1 MTAIS
6 VIGDCRLCGAVG
18 VPLMDSHIMPKWAY
32 RRTRDLTGAVGSPH
46 PIQVKDG
53 VAVQTSAQITEY
65 MLCRGCEEL
74 LGRDENYVSKLAY
87 QEDQTLGLAQ
97 YVREDAIFS
106 RGLRMLAGVRTRAVA
121 ISHLDCQA
129 IARFAASV
137 FWRAH
142 VVRTQK
148 FDGLRLWKDQAEA
161 LSRFVRGERRLPDR
175 MCLTLFVP
183 VDGAFAL
190 TGVFSSTLFTPA
202 TAVKGEDSAHQFLV
216 PGLVFNLTTG
226 SHSIPELCLACGGS
240 PHALIQHWRSIR
252 VLQNAAEMIGAAE
265 PKGRGARVARDL

>member
-1 MTAIS
+1 MTEVA

-32 RRTRDLTGAVGSPH
+32 RRTRDATNATGSPD
-46 PIQVKDG
+46 PIRIQDG
-53 VAVQTSAQITEY
+53 VALQTSTQITEH
-65 MLCRGCEEL
+65 MLCEQCEQL
-74 LGRDENYVSKLAY
+74 FSRDENYVSKLAY
-87 QEDQTLGLAQ
+87 QEDQTLGLSQ

-106 RGLRMLAGVRTRAVA
+106 KGLRMLAGVRTRSVP

-142 VVRTQK
+142 VVRTRRI
-148 FDGLRLWKDQAEA
+148 DGLRLWKDQAEA
-161 LSRFVRGERRLPDR
+161 LRRYVRGEQRLPDR

-183 VDGAFAL
+183 VDGAFTL
-190 TGVFSSTLFTPA
+190 TGVFSSSLFTPA
-202 TAVKGEDSAHQFLV
+202 TAVKGDDSAHQFLV

-226 SHSIPELCLACGGS
+226 SHSIPDLCLACGSS
-240 PHALIQHWRSIR
+240 PHVMIQHWRSIR
-252 VLQNAAEMIGAAE
+252 VLANAAEMVGAAV
-265 PKGRGARVARDL
+265 PKGRGARAAREL